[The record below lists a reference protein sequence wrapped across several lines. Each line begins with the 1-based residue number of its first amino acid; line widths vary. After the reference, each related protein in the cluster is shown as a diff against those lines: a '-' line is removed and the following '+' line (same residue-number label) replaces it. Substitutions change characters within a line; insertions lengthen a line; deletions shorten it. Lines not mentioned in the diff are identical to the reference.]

1 MARKFNVKK
10 RSIPRIIGLSLGV
23 FLIFLMVGPFLVP
36 VPKLEGLQPPENL
49 ADNDSLFIDIH
60 ELTIHYKTI
69 GKDDPVFILLHGFGA
84 SLYSWQTIMQPLSE
98 VGTVIAYDRP
108 AFGLSERPL
117 DWEGESPYSL
127 QAQVDILLG
136 LMDNFGIQRA
146 ILVGNSAGGTVAM
159 KFYLQHPDRVD
170 ALILVDPAVYTNG
183 GPGDGIKWL
192 LQTPQMRHLGPLFA
206 RQIQVRGPEL
216 LELAWYDPSKL
227 TDKMI
232 ELYEKPLQVEN
243 WDLALWYLTIAMN
256 DSRLDQQLA
265 EFTLPILVITGEADK
280 IVPTEQSI
288 RLAEE
293 LPDATLVVIPEAGH
307 VPHEE
312 QPELFMASLVNFVAK
327 LP

>member
-1 MARKFNVKK
+1 MERKLNVKK
-10 RSIPRIIGLSLGV
+10 RSIPRIIGLCLGV
-23 FLIFLMVGPFLVP
+23 FLIILMVGPFLVP

-60 ELTIHYKTI
+60 DLTIHYKTM

-84 SLYSWQTIMQPLSE
+84 SLYSWQTIMQPLSQ

-108 AFGLSERPL
+108 AFGLTERPL
-117 DWEGESPYSL
+117 EWEGESPYSL
-127 QAQVDILLG
+127 QAQVEYPSRIDGQIWHTEG
-136 LMDNFGIQRA
+136 YPGR
-146 ILVGNSAGGTVAM
+146 
-159 KFYLQHPDRVD
+159 KFRWWYCSDAVLLQHPDRVE
-170 ALILVDPAVYTNG
+170 ALILVDPAVYTSG
-183 GPGDGIKWL
+183 GPGDGFKWL

-227 TDKMI
+227 TEKMI
-232 ELYEKPLQVEN
+232 KLYEKPLQVEN
-243 WDLALWYLTIAMN
+243 WDLALWYLTVAMN
-256 DSRLDQQLA
+256 DSHLDQQLA
-265 EFTLPILVITGEADK
+265 EFTVPILVITGEADK

-293 LPDATLVVIPEAGH
+293 LPDATLVIIPKAGH

-312 QPELFMASLVNFVAK
+312 QPDLFMASLVNFVAK